1 MNICFFITQY
11 PNPQA
16 GGIENVTYRLA
27 LGLLSRGNNVS
38 CITFGKSTELD
49 LPFECLRITE
59 NTNENIILNF
69 ISQRNI
75 DIIINQCIEIKWF
88 YILKYIRLKL
98 PNIKLIKAHHTDPL
112 SSLKGVCDN
121 EPLYINANDFSRLLY
136 HISPITFFRKKR
148 RYNYLKTQY
157 HEWGHFYD
165 SIVLLSQR
173 FIPVFKQ
180 LSGYNSCFVTAIENP
195 VEFNND
201 NISINKEKIIV
212 YVGRLNRE
220 AKRPDRLLKIWGKIY
235 KSFPDWKLIFIG
247 DGPLRNSLEIYTKQH
262 QLEHVYFTGQIN
274 PSNYLRKASII
285 CITSTYE
292 GFSLVCAEALA
303 NNVIPIAFDSYEA
316 IKDLIDDGRTGILVK
331 PYNLNIYAN
340 NLTEL
345 MYNTT
350 FSNQLYNNIS
360 SDKNIRQRLSMDNI
374 LNNWEILFHKLLS

>member
-1 MNICFFITQY
+1 M
-11 PNPQA
+11 
-16 GGIENVTYRLA
+16 
-27 LGLLSRGNNVS
+27 
-38 CITFGKSTELD
+38 
-49 LPFECLRITE
+49 
-59 NTNENIILNF
+59 
-69 ISQRNI
+69 
-75 DIIINQCIEIKWF
+75 
-88 YILKYIRLKL
+88 
-98 PNIKLIKAHHTDPL
+98 
-112 SSLKGVCDN
+112 
-121 EPLYINANDFSRLLY
+121 
-136 HISPITFFRKKR
+136 
-148 RYNYLKTQY
+148 
-157 HEWGHFYD
+157 
-165 SIVLLSQR
+165 
-173 FIPVFKQ
+173 
-180 LSGYNSCFVTAIENP
+180 
-195 VEFNND
+195 
-201 NISINKEKIIV
+201 NKEKIIV